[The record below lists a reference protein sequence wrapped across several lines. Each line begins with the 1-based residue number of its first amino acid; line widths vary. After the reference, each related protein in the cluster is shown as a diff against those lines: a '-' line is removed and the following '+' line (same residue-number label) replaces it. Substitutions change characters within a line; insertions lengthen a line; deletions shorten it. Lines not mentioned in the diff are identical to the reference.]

1 MHSIIGI
8 KSCHRTG
15 LIYTVLVRLNWKFL
29 WLAMLALWGAGCS
42 GINAGG
48 SVSPATFFLPG
59 VKAGPLPGV
68 APAPVATALPPIQL
82 AQAQ

>member
-1 MHSIIGI
+1 M
-8 KSCHRTG
+8 G
-15 LIYTVLVRLNWKFL
+15 LLYTRQVRLNWKYS
-29 WLAMLALWGAGCS
+29 WLAMLTLLGGLAGGCS

-59 VKAGPLPGV
+59 VKAAPLRDA
-68 APAPVATALPPIQL
+68 APAPIATASPAIQL